1 VKLFKNLL
9 RYLTKKE
16 FLVLIIATILSLLL
30 ANSINLILPTIIA
43 QLIDE
48 FQITQTIATKY
59 YVIAGA
65 TLVVGTVF
73 TFLNTYLNAILGEKI
88 GKDLKDRLYKKVL
101 QHNYSYLVENK
112 PSKILTVINSDT
124 LYIKN
129 SFTQAIGAALMAIFM
144 LLGSVILMFSLN
156 QKLALIIVIAAPT
169 LIGILIL
176 LIKDKFK
183 LFKKVQKL
191 RDKLNKVIAENIK
204 ATMLIKVFVS
214 EKTEIKK
221 FKNINQENKIL
232 GLEINKVFAIV
243 VPTVNALSILA
254 TLAILYFG
262 GKEVI
267 YGNMSIGDITAFNNY
282 VQLFTMPLL
291 MLGLMITMLGQA
303 FASLGRIN
311 SILNAPIKFQDGT
324 KDIDQFRNIETKNLG
339 LKIEDSDVLKDIN
352 FKINKGKKIGILG
365 LTGSG
370 KTVFLKTFLRA
381 LEPTSGQ
388 ILLNGTELEEYKIE
402 DVRKLIGFSFQEN
415 FLFNDSIYNNI
426 KFGRDIDKTNIIK
439 AAKIAEVNE
448 FAQGFPNKYK
458 TNVGE
463 RGNNLSG
470 GQKQRVMIAR
480 ALASSPQLLILD
492 DATSRLDIET
502 ENKVFKNI
510 QKGYQDISIILVAQK
525 IASVKDCDRIYIFD
539 NGKIEESGTHE
550 ELLKSSVLYQEIEL
564 SQRNHG

>member
-1 VKLFKNLL
+1 MNIFKNLIK
-9 RYLTKKE
+9 YLTKKE

-30 ANSINLILPTIIA
+30 ANSINLIFPTIIS

-48 FQITQTIATKY
+48 FQVTQTIATRY
-59 YVIAGA
+59 YIIAGVI
-65 TLVVGTVF
+65 LIVGTIF
-73 TFLNTYLNAILGEKI
+73 TFLNTYLNSILGEKI
-88 GKDLKDRLYKKVL
+88 GQDLKNRLYKKVL
-101 QHNYSYLVENK
+101 KHNYSYLVENK
-112 PSKILTVINSDT
+112 PSKILTIINSDT

-129 SFTQAIGAALMAIFM
+129 SFTQAIGSALMAVFM

-156 QKLALIIVIAAPT
+156 AKLALIIVIAAPT

-176 LIKDKFK
+176 LIKGKFK
-183 LFKKVQKL
+183 LFRKVQKL

-221 FKNINQENKIL
+221 FQKINQDNKIL

-243 VPTVNALSILA
+243 TPTVNALSTIA
-254 TLAILYFG
+254 TIAILYFG
-262 GKEVI
+262 GREVI
-267 YGNMSIGDITAFNNY
+267 YGNMSIGDITAFNSY

-291 MLGLMITMLGQA
+291 MLGLMVTMLGQA
-303 FASLGRIN
+303 FASLRRIN
-311 SILNAPIKFQDGT
+311 EVLNAPVKFKNGY
-324 KDIDQFRNIETKNLG
+324 KSIEKFNNIQVKNLG
-339 LKIEDSDVLKDIN
+339 LQIEDHDVLKNIN
-352 FKINKGKKIGILG
+352 FQIKTGEKIGILG

-381 LEPTSGQ
+381 LEPTSGEF
-388 ILLNGTELEEYKIE
+388 LLNGIKLEEYQIQ

-415 FLFNDSIYNNI
+415 FLFNESVYNNI
-426 KFGRDIDKTNIIK
+426 KFGRNIAKSNIIK
-439 AAKIAEVNE
+439 AAKIAEVDE
-448 FAQGFPNKYK
+448 FVQNFSKKYN

-463 RGNNLSG
+463 NGNNLSG

-502 ENKVFKNI
+502 ENKVFENIEREYKN
-510 QKGYQDISIILVAQK
+510 ISIILVAQK
-525 IASVKDCDRIYIFD
+525 IASVKNCDRIYIFD

-550 ELLKSSVLYQEIEL
+550 ELLKTSVLYQEIEL

>member
-1 VKLFKNLL
+1 MKLFKNLL

-324 KDIDQFRNIETKNLG
+324 KDIDQFRNIEIKNLS

-352 FKINKGKKIGILG
+352 FKINRGEKIGILG

-388 ILLNGTELEEYKIE
+388 ILLNGTELEEYKIQ

-426 KFGRDIDKTNIIK
+426 KFGRDIDKKDIIK
-439 AAKIAEVNE
+439 AARIAEVDE
-448 FAQGFPNKYK
+448 FAQGFSKKYK

-470 GQKQRVMIAR
+470 GQKQRVMISR

-502 ENKVFKNI
+502 ENKVFENI
-510 QKGYQDISIILVAQK
+510 RKEYSDISIILVAQK

-539 NGKIEESGTHE
+539 NGQIAESGTHE
-550 ELLKSSVLYQEIEL
+550 ELMKNSALYQEIEL
-564 SQRNHG
+564 TQRNHE

>member
-1 VKLFKNLL
+1 MKLFKNLL

-324 KDIDQFRNIETKNLG
+324 KDIDQFRNIEIKNLS

-352 FKINKGKKIGILG
+352 FKINRGEKIGILG

-388 ILLNGTELEEYKIE
+388 ILLNGTELEEYKIQ

-426 KFGRDIDKTNIIK
+426 KFGRDIDKKDIIK
-439 AAKIAEVNE
+439 AARIAEVDE
-448 FAQGFPNKYK
+448 FAQGFSKKYK

-470 GQKQRVMIAR
+470 GQKQRVMISR

>member
-324 KDIDQFRNIETKNLG
+324 KDIDQFRNIEIKNLS

-352 FKINKGKKIGILG
+352 FKINRGEKIGILG

-388 ILLNGTELEEYKIE
+388 ILLNGTELEEYKIQ

-426 KFGRDIDKTNIIK
+426 KFGRDIDKKDIIK
-439 AAKIAEVNE
+439 AARIAEVDE
-448 FAQGFPNKYK
+448 FAQGFSKKYK

-470 GQKQRVMIAR
+470 GQKQRVMISR